1 MGGCMKRLT
10 LKQYATKNRVSIFN
24 VIKMIQRGELEA
36 VEEESDGKKIV
47 YVILSEEKKDNESG
61 DDIVSSDEEAR
72 DEMEKLLKTIDRLNS
87 EISEL
92 KETIKRCCKES

>member
-1 MGGCMKRLT
+1 MKRLT

-61 DDIVSSDEEAR
+61 DDIVSSDEDAR

>member
-1 MGGCMKRLT
+1 MKRLT

-61 DDIVSSDEEAR
+61 DDIVSSDEDAR

-87 EISEL
+87 EILEL

>member
-1 MGGCMKRLT
+1 MKRLT

-61 DDIVSSDEEAR
+61 DDIVSSDEDAR
-72 DEMEKLLKTIDRLNS
+72 DEMEKLLKTIDKLNS